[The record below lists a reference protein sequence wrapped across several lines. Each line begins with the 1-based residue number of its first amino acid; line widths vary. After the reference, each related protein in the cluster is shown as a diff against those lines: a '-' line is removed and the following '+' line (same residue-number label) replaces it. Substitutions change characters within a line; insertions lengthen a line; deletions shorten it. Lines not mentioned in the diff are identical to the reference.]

1 MDTTHNDPRG
11 AGATPGRWLRL
22 LGLGAILGAA
32 PADAAPPQER
42 PGADLMVRNARVITV
57 DRAGRIARAVLIR
70 GERIAAVGT
79 DAEVA
84 AQAGPDARTVDAG
97 GNSLLPG
104 LHDSHVHPVG
114 AAMSEA
120 DHSIPAFDSIKAVR
134 AYVADR
140 AKVQP
145 AGTWI
150 VVQYAFPTRFAEG
163 RLPARAEL
171 DEVAPDHPVVLQAG
185 PAGVANAKALA
196 VSGITKDTPDPPAG
210 RIVKDA
216 ATGEPTGL
224 LRNAYSALK
233 GLPAYAYG
241 GEPEPDLGRLKE
253 LFRRYNERGLTSIA
267 DRAAG
272 GSALAA
278 YRTLRDR
285 GDLTVRINA
294 TRVLKATTG
303 DRAALAG
310 AMDKLA
316 GHDAPGGR
324 EPDGPTGV
332 GDRWVRIGPLK
343 VFLDGGMLNGTAAM
357 REPWGVG
364 PTYQITDPDYRGL
377 LFVPPEQLAI
387 IAEEAARRGW
397 QMTAHAAG
405 ERAMDTL
412 LDAYMQADRAV
423 GIRGR
428 RWLITHA
435 NFTSA
440 ANLRRCAELGVNAD
454 VQPAWLY
461 EDSRVLLGVLGPAR
475 MAWFHPYRKWL
486 DAGVIIGGGSDHMIR
501 EDPLAATN
509 PWDPWLGIY
518 VAVTRNTR
526 GAGVLNADQRL
537 TRIEALRLYTINN
550 ALLHSE
556 EADKGSIEP
565 GKLADLILVDR
576 DPLTCPDEDLRTT
589 RVLWTMVGGKVVA
602 GAPGTQ

>member
-1 MDTTHNDPRG
+1 MSVR
-11 AGATPGRWLRL
+11 RLRS
-22 LGLGAILGAA
+22 LGVGAILGAA
-32 PADAAPPQER
+32 TALAVRADEPG
-42 PGADLMVRNARVITV
+42 GADLVVRNAKVITV
-57 DRAGRIARAVLIR
+57 DREGRVARAVLIR
-70 GERIAAVGT
+70 GERIVAVGG
-79 DAEVA
+79 DEEVA
-84 AQAGPDARTVDAG
+84 AQANPGARSIDAG
-97 GNSLLPG
+97 GRALLPG
-104 LHDSHVHPVG
+104 LIDSHVHPVG

-120 DHSIPAFDSIKAVR
+120 DHPIPAFDSLKAVR
-134 AYVADR
+134 AYISDR
-140 AKVQP
+140 ARVQP
-145 AGTWI
+145 VGTWI

-185 PAGVANAKALA
+185 PAGVANAKALE

-210 RIVKDA
+210 RIVKDET
-216 ATGEPTGL
+216 TGAPTGL

-241 GEPEPDLGRLKE
+241 GDPDPDLGRLRD
-253 LFRRYNERGLTSIA
+253 LFHQYNARGLTSIA

-272 GSALAA
+272 ESALAA
-278 YRTLRDR
+278 YRTLRDK
-285 GDLTVRINA
+285 GELTVRVNA
-294 TRVLKATTG
+294 TRVLNETAG
-303 DRAALAG
+303 DRAAIVAAMNRLAG
-310 AMDKLA
+310 YDR
-316 GHDAPGGR
+316 PGG
-324 EPDGPTGV
+324 PDGPTGV

-343 VFLDGGMLNGTAAM
+343 VFLDGGMLNGTASM

-377 LFVPPEQLAI
+377 LFVPPEKLAI

-405 ERAMDTL
+405 EAAMDTL
-412 LDAYMQADRAV
+412 LDAYVQADRAV

-440 ANLRRCAELGVNAD
+440 DNLRRCAALGVNAD
-454 VQPAWLY
+454 VQPAWLL
-461 EDSRVLLGVLGPAR
+461 EDTRVLLGVLGPAR

-501 EDPLAATN
+501 TDPLAATN

-537 TRIEALRLYTINN
+537 SRLEALRLYTINN

-556 EADKGSIEP
+556 EGDKGSIEA

-576 DPLTCPDEDLRTT
+576 DPLTCTDENLRTT
-589 RVLWTMVGGKVVA
+589 RVLWTMVGGRDVA
-602 GAPGTQ
+602 GSIESD